1 MDTSLQNTTTRKH
14 RGRPRSDKRL
24 RVVGRAQQHLDPK
37 RPMTLRHLFY
47 LLISDGLLENNP
59 KSYADL
65 SNWICDAR
73 MEGLVP
79 FKSIV
84 DGIRHTIKPSSW
96 SGLADFT
103 ETVQDAYR
111 KDLWQQ
117 QPDYLEFW
125 FEKDAI
131 IGVIEDITRKYD
143 IKIRPL
149 RGQSSL
155 TFLHDAAWELFQIE
169 KPIYIYYFGDHDPSG
184 YSIEDSARERLG
196 DLLKRCTLGDPP
208 YQMILDCNQISEEA
222 LYAWQEKD
230 DVSGL
235 IYWRRLGFLAGDFE
249 REFEFEDSNLRQ
261 VLRLKAKR
269 SDHNYNKFVK
279 RFGNDDAAELDAL
292 PMDVIRDRVEQTI
305 LSHVDQAR
313 WEELQRIEQLE
324 RESFQEV
331 LAQFRT

>member
-1 MDTSLQNTTTRKH
+1 MDTSIQNTSAKH

-24 RVVGRAQQHLDPK
+24 HVVARAQQHLDPD

-65 SNWICDAR
+65 SSWICDAR

-79 FKSIV
+79 FRSIV

-117 QPDYLEFW
+117 QPDYVEFW

-131 IGVIEDITRKYD
+131 IGVVQDITDKYD

-155 TFLHDAAWELFQIE
+155 TFLHDAAWELFQIQ

-196 DLLKRCTLGDPP
+196 NLLKRCTLGDPS
-208 YQMILDCNQISEEA
+208 YQHIIDINTVSEEE
-222 LYAWQEKD
+222 LNGWQEKFD
-230 DVSGL
+230 GGL
-235 IYWRRLGFLAGDFE
+235 IYWRRLGFLSTDFDH
-249 REFEFEDSNLRQ
+249 EFEFEDSDRRQ

-269 SDHNYNKFVK
+269 SDHNFNNFVE
-279 RFGNDDAAELDAL
+279 RFGSDDAAELDAL
-292 PMDVIRDRVEQTI
+292 PMDVIRNRVEQTI
-305 LSHVDQAR
+305 LSHVDKGR
-313 WEELQRIEQLE
+313 WEELQHIEKLE
-324 RESFQEV
+324 RESFQQV
-331 LAQFRT
+331 LVQFQT